1 MKKVLSTKT
10 LDPDALAYAQTQN
23 LHVQCVD
30 FIETRPVKFTLP
42 PTNFS
47 AIAFTSS
54 NAVKYFFAEAGS
66 AAHIKNKKVFAI
78 QGKTA
83 DELLARGITADI
95 TGPSAEELGLAIT
108 GSDFTGSVLH
118 ICGNLRLPVLENKLK
133 AAGIAYQD
141 MPVYETILTR
151 RKINESF
158 DAVLFFSPSGVDGF
172 MAMNDV
178 SDNTLCCCI
187 GSTTAQALKEK
198 RKDANIITSPQPSPV
213 AMLKAVAN
221 YWGNTTNTKI

>member
-10 LDPDALAYAQTQN
+10 LDSDALAYAQTQN

-30 FIETRPVKFTLP
+30 FIETRPLQFTLP
-42 PTNFS
+42 STYFS

-54 NAVKYFFAEAGS
+54 NVVKYFFAEASS
-66 AAHIKNKKVFAI
+66 AALIKNKKVFAI

-95 TGPSAEELGLAIT
+95 TGPSAEGLGLAIT
-108 GSDFTGSVLH
+108 GSNFKGSVLH
-118 ICGNLRLPVLENKLK
+118 VCGKLRLPVLENKLS
-133 AAGIAYQD
+133 AAGIDYLD
-141 MPVYETILTR
+141 LPVYETILNY
-151 RKINESF
+151 RKINEKL

-172 MAMNDV
+172 LAMNDV
-178 SDNTLCCCI
+178 SDSTLCCCI

-198 RKDANIITSPQPSPV
+198 RKNATIITSSQPSPV
-213 AMLKAVAN
+213 AMLTAVAN